1 MGLYELLVADAAVK
15 RLVQTRAPVTEIVTT
30 ALAKGMRTLKQDGIE
45 KVLQGVTDMHQVRT
59 V

>member
-1 MGLYELLVADAAVK
+1 MVADAAVK
-15 RLVQTRAPVTEIVTT
+15 RLIQARAPITEIS
-30 ALAKGMRTLKQDGIE
+30 AAAAANGMRSLKQDAID